1 MSKSLLVE
9 RTNNSS
15 ETAELIES
23 ILLLDVDMEMK
34 VAGLVATARARDM
47 LFEKLS
53 ANAPKRRGRR
63 PKKLPKE
70 TIEIC
75 KNPFDLL

>member
-23 ILLLDVDMEMK
+23 ILLLDVD
-34 VAGLVATARARDM
+34 R
-47 LFEKLS
+47 
-53 ANAPKRRGRR
+53 
-63 PKKLPKE
+63 
-70 TIEIC
+70 
-75 KNPFDLL
+75 

>member
-9 RTNNSS
+9 RPSGSS

-53 ANAPKRRGRR
+53 ANAPKRRGRP
-63 PKKLPKE
+63 PKKLPEE